1 VKTNHRTGIDTM
13 INVPFLKYTS
23 YGNNFVI
30 VDQTMH
36 NVLGEKAMGNF
47 AAKATNTNF
56 GIGCDNL
63 LVVQACTEDTLSEIN
78 RHRRYWRAA
87 PAPECAEHVFRMF
100 EPDGTEAYSCG
111 NGLISIANFLHQ
123 RYRITSTRIMT
134 EVPRGT
140 PSVITLEIDDAGASV
155 VNLGAARRVPDDVAA
170 PVIRQSVDECVDLV
184 DEIEVRF
191 RSEDLNAYIDGS
203 TLTMR
208 GYMVFTGE
216 PHLVIFPGESFSS
229 PELVAPLFAKRGS
242 QSEGGVVRR
251 RVSVGTWLVRRIGM
265 FLNDQFRSYF
275 PAGINVNFA
284 RVDDARSLIEYRC
297 FERGIFRET
306 LACGTGAT
314 AVAVVARRL
323 GKISGR
329 EITLLPHLC
338 RWHDRDAVIRI
349 VERDNGDWC
358 LVGTPRMLVEGN
370 FVMEQAES
378 ETGNLGENL
387 VDTGEMLLLENQL
400 LSSEQRVALV

>member
-1 VKTNHRTGIDTM
+1 MTNKQPGSAKM
-13 INVPFLKYTS
+13 ITVPFLKYTS

-30 VDQTMH
+30 VDQTAQS
-36 NVLGEKAMGNF
+36 VLGEKAMGNF

-63 LVVQACTEDTLSEIN
+63 LVVQACTEQTLAEIN
-78 RHRRYWRAA
+78 RHRRYWHALPS
-87 PAPECAEHVFRMF
+87 PACADHVFRMF

-111 NGLISIANFLHQ
+111 NGLISIANFLYQ

-140 PSVITLEIDDAGASV
+140 PSVIALEIDDAGASV
-155 VNLGAARRVPDDVAA
+155 VNLGCARRVPDDVAS
-170 PVIRQSVDECVDLV
+170 PVIRQPMDECVDLI
-184 DEIEVRF
+184 DDIEVRF
-191 RSEDLNAYIDGS
+191 RSDDLNAYIDGS

-216 PHLVIFPGESFSS
+216 PHLVIFPGESFSC

-242 QSEGGVVRR
+242 DGQGGVVRR

-265 FLNDQFRSYF
+265 FLNEQFRSYF

-284 RVDDARSLIEYRC
+284 RVDEARSLIEYRC

-329 EITLLPHLC
+329 ETTLLPHLC

-349 VERDNGDWC
+349 VERDGGEWC

-370 FVMEQAES
+370 FVMEHAES

-387 VDTGEMLLLENQL
+387 VDTGEMLLLENRL
-400 LSSEQRVALV
+400 LSSDQQVAVV